1 MNTAAIRS
9 APGFVMLAINAAVLL
24 PLAGAVAQESTTPP
38 AQVQAE
44 GEAKVQAKGDE
55 KGEEKVEEKA
65 PTVATQTEST
75 ATDSSPFEYEA
86 TEQISED
93 LSVSF
98 PVDI

>member
-1 MNTAAIRS
+1 MNTAAIRL
-9 APGFVMLAINAAVLL
+9 APGLVMLAINAAVLL
-24 PLAGAVAQESTTPP
+24 PLAGAVAQEATAPP

-44 GEAKVQAKGDE
+44 GEAKADA

-65 PTVATQTEST
+65 PPAVTQTESK